1 MKKIAYQQ
9 VVFLLLACFY
19 LVGCG
24 EESSSTDANQANS
37 TTQANDSN
45 GLTPEEMAAEKKK
58 PLRLTVPSLL
68 GWGDISV
75 IRLSLGD
82 GVEFLVTLEDEE
94 TGEPLAEEEV
104 IISSVTGNEFSESKL
119 ITDQD
124 GQASVVLLGEVV
136 GQDTVTVTHTR
147 TNLQDS
153 LALVVNELGAQPVSV
168 LTGQE
173 IPELKEKE
181 GVIPW
186 RVLGKVKIRNNE
198 TIFADE
204 IKKLNGQYTKLEGF
218 MMPLE
223 SKEKQQHFLLSLSP
237 PSCFYCMPAGAEGV
251 VEIFSTEAIKYTFDP
266 ILLEGQFELLLNDEM
281 GLFYRMKKAKLAN

>member
-9 VVFLLLACFY
+9 VIFLLVTCFY

-24 EESSSTDANQANS
+24 EEPAATDVNQSNN
-37 TTQANDSN
+37 TTQDNKST
-45 GLTPEEMAAEKKK
+45 LTPEEMAAEKK

-82 GVEFLVTLEDEE
+82 GVEFLVTLEEAE
-94 TGEPLAEEEV
+94 TGEPLAGEEV
-104 IISSVTGNEFSESKL
+104 IISSVTGNEFSETKL

-136 GQDTVTVTHTR
+136 GQDTVNVTHTR

-153 LALVVNELGAQPVSV
+153 LALVVNELGTQPVSV

-181 GVIPW
+181 GVTPW
-186 RVLGKVKIRNNE
+186 RVLGEVKIRNNE
-198 TIFADE
+198 IIFSDE
-204 IKKLNGQYTKLEGF
+204 IKKLSGQYTKLEGF

-237 PSCFYCMPAGAEGV
+237 PSCFYCMPTGAEGV
-251 VEIFSTEAIKYTFDP
+251 VEIFSTEEIKYTFDP
-266 ILLEGQFELLLNDEM
+266 ILLKGQFELLLNDEM
-281 GLFYRMKKAKLAN
+281 GLFYRMKKATLVD